1 MTDYLFYLQIEK
13 VGWFNWSWESMS
25 ETSETSFPRVAPE
38 LTMNLTNGP
47 ENQFNMQP
55 FSDSDR
61 SDSQLDMPLH
71 SVIGVCI
78 M

>member
-1 MTDYLFYLQIEK
+1 ML
-13 VGWFNWSWESMS
+13 

-71 SVIGVCI
+71 SVFGVCI
-78 M
+78 VHWEIFGKPSAYSREFS

>member
-1 MTDYLFYLQIEK
+1 
-13 VGWFNWSWESMS
+13 MS
-25 ETSETSFPRVAPE
+25 ETSETFFPRVAPE